1 MLIKIGVALLVVLA
15 LHQTRQLRR
24 IIKMSETFDSELTET
39 EAAIS
44 GMTAAVNNA
53 ADKFTDLA
61 HKLQAAIDALS
72 QQGLSPAQL
81 ARFNDIQS
89 HLATEAAALTAAAD
103 AADPATPPAPTP
115 VSIVTTALPDA
126 SVDGAYTGQ
135 IEATGGTGPYT
146 FTSSPTVDNGVIVN
160 PDGSVTGNP
169 TLPADSTFSVT
180 ATDSLGATGSGT
192 VTLHTAASAVVPGGD
207 DTQSGNDTTGA

>member
-61 HKLQAAIDALS
+61 RKLQAAIDALS

-89 HLATEAAALTAAAD
+89 HLATEAAALTAAAS
-103 AADPATPPAPTP
+103 AADPDPAPPADTVP
-115 VSIVTTALPDA
+115 AG
-126 SVDGAYTGQ
+126 DGDDT
-135 IEATGGTGPYT
+135 IPAT
-146 FTSSPTVDNGVIVN
+146 
-160 PDGSVTGNP
+160 
-169 TLPADSTFSVT
+169 
-180 ATDSLGATGSGT
+180 
-192 VTLHTAASAVVPGGD
+192 GGD
-207 DTQSGNDTTGA
+207 DTIPAGDGSDTPTGEDTTGA